1 MRYNARRMRSTPPP
15 GTPERRRP
23 RGGAPIGVALLG
35 CGTVGGGVMRLLAE
49 NAAAFTERVG
59 VPLDVRHVVVR
70 DVGKPRVEA
79 CPRSLLTT
87 DPSPLFDDPAVEI
100 VVEVMG
106 GIEPAHSLITRALST
121 GRSVVTAN
129 KALLAKHGPALFEAA
144 ASHKVDI
151 AFEAAVGGGIP
162 IIRTLRDSF
171 ASDDVTEIV
180 GILNGTSNYILSAM
194 TERGESYETALAAAQ
209 AKGFAEADP
218 TLDVGGFD
226 AAQKLLVLAMLAFG
240 AAAREDEIEILGIQ
254 AIQAKDIQFAE
265 RFGFTIKHLVIGR
278 DQGEAVELRAHP
290 ALVRKSSVLS
300 NVSGAL
306 NAIKLEGRALG
317 PCLLS
322 GRGAGDMPT
331 AVSVVADLLDVAR
344 GAVAGVPGLT
354 TLGSLPR
361 PRPLFS
367 PNDARQRFYLR
378 FSVADKPGV
387 MGRLAGAL
395 GDAGVSI
402 EQIVQTTDVVNGGAD
417 VIMITHDALVGDL
430 RRALGRIDGDKV
442 LARPAMV
449 LRIEEA

>member
-1 MRYNARRMRSTPPP
+1 
-15 GTPERRRP
+15 
-23 RGGAPIGVALLG
+23 
-35 CGTVGGGVMRLLAE
+35 MRLLSE
-49 NAAAFTERVG
+49 NAQAFSERVG
-59 VPLDVRHVVVR
+59 VPLEVRHVVVR
-70 DVGKPRVEA
+70 DVDKPRVEA
-79 CPRSLLTT
+79 CPKALLTT
-87 DPSPLFDDPAVEI
+87 DPAPLFEDPAVEI
-100 VVEVMG
+100 VIEVMG
-106 GIEPAHSLITRALST
+106 GIEPAHALIERALST

-144 ASHKVDI
+144 AANKVDI

-194 TERGESYETALAAAQ
+194 AERGESYETALAAAQ

-240 AAAREDEIEILGIQ
+240 ASAREDEIEILGIQ
-254 AIQAKDIQFAE
+254 AIEASDIQFAE

-278 DQGEAVELRAHP
+278 DRGDAVELRAHP
-290 ALVRKSSVLS
+290 ALVRKTSVLS

-354 TLGSLPR
+354 TLGSLPSR
-361 PRPLFS
+361 RPLF
-367 PNDARQRFYLR
+367 PANDASQRFYLR
-378 FSVADKPGV
+378 FSVADRPGV

-402 EQIVQTTDVVNGGAD
+402 EQIVQTTGGKTGGAE
-417 VIMITHDALVGDL
+417 VIMITHHALVGDL
-430 RRALGRIDGDKV
+430 RRALARIDGDQV

-449 LRIEEA
+449 LRIEDA

>member
-1 MRYNARRMRSTPPP
+1 
-15 GTPERRRP
+15 
-23 RGGAPIGVALLG
+23 
-35 CGTVGGGVMRLLAE
+35 MRLLAD
-49 NAAAFTERVG
+49 NASAFADRVG
-59 VPLDVRHVVVR
+59 VPLAVRHVVVR
-70 DVGKPRVEA
+70 DVDKPRVEA
-79 CPRSLLTT
+79 CPRALLTT
-87 DPSPLFDDPAVEI
+87 DPGPLFDDPEVEI

-106 GIEPAHSLITRALST
+106 GIEPAHALVERALTT

-144 ASHKVDI
+144 AAHKVDI

-194 TERGESYETALAAAQ
+194 TERGESYEAALAAAQ

-240 AAAREDEIEILGIQ
+240 ASAKEDDIEIGGIQ
-254 AIQAKDIQFAE
+254 AIQANDIQFAE

-278 DQGEAVELRAHP
+278 DRGDAVELRAHP

-344 GAVAGVPGLT
+344 GAVAGVPGLSSLH
-354 TLGSLPR
+354 LGGGSGAQR
-361 PRPLFS
+361 RPLFPAS
-367 PNDARQRFYLR
+367 DARQRFYLR
-378 FSVADKPGV
+378 FSVADRPGV

-402 EQIVQTTDVVNGGAD
+402 EQIVQTTGDRNLAGQGGAE
-417 VIMITHDALVGDL
+417 VIMITHEALVGDL
-430 RRALGRIDGDKV
+430 RRALGRIDEDKV